1 MLSAG
6 RRDEVG
12 HLSFSIYVDNN
23 ELPIA
28 TF

>member
-1 MLSAG
+1 MLSTG

-12 HLSFSIYVDNN
+12 QLSFSIYVDNN

-28 TF
+28 IF